1 MLSIGEKVFEG
12 SPGISAAGREEL
24 SAAEDGSN
32 IVTLLKQ
39 SDEYS
44 KRGTHYLL
52 PVALKSSTRQL
63 FLISS
68 TSS

>member
-1 MLSIGEKVFEG
+1 MLTIGEKEFEG
-12 SPGISAAGREEL
+12 SPGISAAGRQEL
-24 SAAEDGSN
+24 SAAEEGSN

-52 PVALKSSTRQL
+52 PFALSNSTRQL
-63 FLISS
+63 LLISS
-68 TSS
+68 APN